1 MHGRAPDVPG
11 ACDREGAGNTATMT
25 AYRCLACEQTVGT
38 ESESRPC
45 PNCGERG
52 LLVPLERIEPSPREY
67 RAVTSRS

>member
-1 MHGRAPDVPG
+1 
-11 ACDREGAGNTATMT
+11 MT